1 MVYPKSLYEFGRSC
15 TSSKTCGNILR
26 ALCGQKVS
34 LSPSERTILAMVE
47 ADSRDMDERLEVRR
61 TAERERKAAYRRKR
75 EGDGAAEREMSRVVP
90 RDNTGQR
97 GTDAL
102 SHGTGLGQNGVP
114 HHTYIQT
121 DIQTVHTDRP
131 RVCVSPRPR
140 AREDGTS
147 YEQDGAGCEQPPPG
161 GGEARA
167 DASPRRRVPPL
178 ADVVAAAESAMGVPG
193 WYAAWWYRNMAASGW
208 TTTKGERV
216 GDDNWRAL
224 LKAWHNRALEG
235 GREYERIR
243 AEAEAAEKA
252 EKAARRRY
260 AAADWALC
268 AERCAAFRDG
278 RCAAGKVVPP
288 QLRPHPVPP
297 EECDGFAQDAQ
308 KRPSGREEG
317 AREDGGAGGARSAQR
332 GVSARPAQGGGE
344 GEAR

>member
-47 ADSRDMDERLEVRR
+47 ADSRDMDERIEVRR

-75 EGDGAAEREMSRVVP
+75 EGDGAAEPALSRVVP
-90 RDNTGQR
+90 RDNAGQH

-102 SHGTGLGQNGVP
+102 SHGTVSGQNGVP
-114 HHTYIQT
+114 HPTVH
-121 DIQTVHTDRP
+121 TVHTDLQTVQTVQTESVYTSRP
-131 RVCVSPRPR
+131 P
-140 AREDGTS
+140 AREDGTGC
-147 YEQDGAGCEQPPPG
+147 EQEGAGCEQPPAP
-161 GGEARA
+161 ALP
-167 DASPRRRVPPL
+167 DPRRRCVPPL

-235 GREYERIR
+235 GREYGRIR
-243 AEAEAAEKA
+243 AEAEAAEA
-252 EKAARRRY
+252 ADRAARRRY

-297 EECDGFAQDAQ
+297 EECDGFAPGAQ
-308 KRPSGREEG
+308 KRPSLRAEG
-317 AREDGGAGGARSAQR
+317 VREDGGAGEARSAQR